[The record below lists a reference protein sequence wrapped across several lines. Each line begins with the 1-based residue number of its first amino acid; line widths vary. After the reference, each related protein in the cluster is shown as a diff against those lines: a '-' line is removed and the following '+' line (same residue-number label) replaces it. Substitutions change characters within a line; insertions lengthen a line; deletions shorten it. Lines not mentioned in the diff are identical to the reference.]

1 MTALVDRRPVD
12 LHIFRNYI
20 SPSVLMG
27 ETEVCEVDH
36 SSQCVWEAAKVTGA
50 APSYFRLDNDKFI
63 DGGLISN
70 NPTLDAMTEM
80 QRFKTAMKKLGYFR
94 NGEKVILY
102 WKTYS
107 TKEKYTHIWLII
119 DFLSQFPT
127 TVVSLG
133 TGIPPKTSS
142 TASAIDITWPSGI
155 FDTITKVPRLAS
167 LVNLLIDQA
176 TQSEGQV
183 VERARAWCSS
193 IDVPFFRFSPQMTV
207 DVGLDEKNDVTLI
220 NLLWETRCF
229 MMSNKDTILK
239 MKHILVQQQQSRVP
253 TR

>member
-119 DFLSQFPT
+119 DFLS
-127 TVVSLG
+127 
-133 TGIPPKTSS
+133 
-142 TASAIDITWPSGI
+142 
-155 FDTITKVPRLAS
+155 
-167 LVNLLIDQA
+167 
-176 TQSEGQV
+176 
-183 VERARAWCSS
+183 
-193 IDVPFFRFSPQMTV
+193 
-207 DVGLDEKNDVTLI
+207 
-220 NLLWETRCF
+220 
-229 MMSNKDTILK
+229 
-239 MKHILVQQQQSRVP
+239 
-253 TR
+253 